1 MPEEGRP
8 VQKAR
13 WSSTDVPDALT
24 AVVETLH
31 LRGRLYCRMELA
43 APWGMAFPKTND
55 AHFHALEH
63 GSCWLRTDGAAVP
76 IALTGGD
83 LVVVPHGG
91 GHSLADSPETPLV
104 PLSSIVGA
112 AKPEGHVLLR
122 HGGGGGRSA
131 LICGAFQFERREG
144 NPLLSALPT
153 VIHLRSSVRDAR
165 SLLETSLKLLTVEA
179 RSPQAGTQALV
190 SRLTDVV
197 FIQALR
203 AWVEDL
209 PEGSGGWL
217 GALKDRQIGTA
228 LSILHHQPNRRWT
241 LASLAA
247 AVGMSRSR
255 FTDRFAAL
263 VGETPLAYLTRWRMH
278 LAAGRLHPEG
288 AGVAEV
294 AQAVGYTSETAF
306 AKAFRRT
313 FGVSPS
319 AYRRGMPSLQE
330 RSRPPTPAGFPDQS
344 K

>member
-1 MPEEGRP
+1 MAGKGRR
-8 VQKAR
+8 VKKAR
-13 WSSTDVPDALT
+13 WSSTEVPDALT
-24 AVVETLH
+24 AVVETLR
-31 LRGRLYCRMELA
+31 LRGRLYCRMELS
-43 APWGMAFPKTND
+43 APWGMAFPRTND

-63 GSCWLRTDGAAVP
+63 GSCWLRTDGAAAP

-83 LVVVPHGG
+83 LVVLPHGG

-104 PLSSIVGA
+104 PLSTIVGA
-112 AKPEGHVLLR
+112 EKAEGPVLLR
-122 HGGGGGRSA
+122 HGGEGVKTT
-131 LICGAFQFERREG
+131 LICGAFQFERRDG
-144 NPLLSALPT
+144 SPLLSALPS
-153 VIHLRSSVRDAR
+153 VIHLRSSARDER

-179 RSPQAGTQALV
+179 KNPQAGTQALI

-203 AWVEDL
+203 AWVEAL

-217 GALKDRQIGTA
+217 GALNDRQVGNA
-228 LSILHHQPNRRWT
+228 LSILHQQANRRWT

-288 AGVAEV
+288 ARVAEV
-294 AQAVGYTSETAF
+294 AQAVGYKSETAF

-313 FGVSPS
+313 FGVSAS
-319 AYRRGMPSLQE
+319 AYRRGAAAREQ
-330 RSRPPTPAGFPDQS
+330 RSGPPAAVGSPDQA